1 MKLLLINKNPVV
13 SRMML
18 MSVPKAGFEIEECDS
33 VYDLPKGRFE
43 VVVIDD
49 EMYDENFLED
59 IKQNI
64 KFAKLGLI
72 TASKNMEQK
81 GFDFV
86 LTKPFLPTDLI
97 EILREV
103 KSELDREGVSLEE
116 EPKKEQEIPLQKDED
131 AAFERFMVA
140 DEDEGEDDYLKEFE
154 PTLEPSQLEKIVE
167 VEETEEESPFVG
179 ADLPKGGV
187 LDEKE
192 VEKVAQL
199 LDETKEEEPVVNVM
213 TAKPPQQKKEK
224 EEVTPESILTS
235 LINEDEKLEPVIEPI
250 EEVKKEPEESKP
262 KEQILKEVAQESVKN
277 LNASALKELLDGMQL
292 DITIKISFPDK

>member
-33 VYDLPKGRFE
+33 VYELPKGRFE

-64 KFAKLGLI
+64 EFVKLGLI
-72 TASKNMEQK
+72 TASKNMEQE

-103 KSELDREGVSLEE
+103 KSELEREGVSLEE
-116 EPKKEQEIPLQKDED
+116 SKPKKEEEPTKEMES
-131 AAFERFMVA
+131 AFERFMVA
-140 DEDEGEDDYLKEFE
+140 DEEEEDDYLKEFE
-154 PTLEPSQLEKIVE
+154 PKIEPSQLEKIVE
-167 VEETEEESPFVG
+167 VEESEEESPFVET
-179 ADLPKGGV
+179 DLPKSGV

-192 VEKVAQL
+192 VEKVTQL
-199 LDETKEEEPVVNVM
+199 LDETKEDEPINVM
-213 TAKPPQQKKEK
+213 TAKPPQQKK

-235 LINEDEKLEPVIEPI
+235 LINEEEKLEPVIEPV
-250 EEVKKEPEESKP
+250 EEIKKEPEMNQS
-262 KEQILKEVAQESVKN
+262 KEQVLKEAVQESVKN

-292 DITIKISFPDK
+292 DITIKISFPEKR

>member
-59 IKQNI
+59 IKRNI

-72 TASKNMEQK
+72 TASKSMEQE

-103 KSELDREGVSLEE
+103 KSELEKEGVSLEE
-116 EPKKEQEIPLQKDED
+116 EPKEQPQEEVNATLDRFLVSDE
-131 AAFERFMVA
+131 E
-140 DEDEGEDDYLKEFE
+140 EDDYLKEFE
-154 PTLEPSQLEKIVE
+154 PKLESSEVEKIVE
-167 VEETEEESPFVG
+167 VEETEEESPFVS
-179 ADLPKGGV
+179 ADLPKSGV
-187 LDEKE
+187 LDEQE
-192 VEKVAQL
+192 VEKVTQL
-199 LDETKEEEPVVNVM
+199 LEETKEKPIEVM
-213 TAKPPQQKKEK
+213 TAEPPQPKKEM
-224 EEVTPESILTS
+224 TPESILTS
-235 LINEDEKLEPVIEPI
+235 LITEEEKLEPVIEPI
-250 EEVKKEPEESKP
+250 KEPEPVEQPKKESTVDTP
-262 KEQILKEVAQESVKN
+262 KEQIVKEVAQEAVKD
-277 LNASALKELLDGMQL
+277 LDASTLRELLDGMRL
-292 DITIKISFPDK
+292 DITIKISFPEK